1 MTLDTQRL
9 SATELT
15 GRILDMAR
23 TGVYRQSVFEA
34 FRPMATQRQIR
45 DAIAQAKQFGLYTVP
60 SLRDEELGTY
70 YQVEPAQYESFVAA
84 SKTGIAPQSSND
96 LAQYMVQTNQAIRT
110 MLVSV
115 ATCTVGLGLTGGWC
129 LLSGQLQTGRMLWLG
144 ALVAGGLWAV
154 QRTIAK
160 RVLY

>member
-1 MTLDTQRL
+1 MTLHTQRL
-9 SATELT
+9 SSTELT

-34 FRPMATQRQIR
+34 FRSMATQRQIR

-60 SLRDEELGTY
+60 SLRDDELGTY
-70 YQVEPAQYESFVAA
+70 YQVEAAKYESFLEA
-84 SKTGIAPQSSND
+84 SKAGIAPQTSED
-96 LAQYMVQTNQAIRT
+96 LADYMVQTNQAIRT
-110 MLVSV
+110 MLTAV
-115 ATCTVGLGLTGGWC
+115 ASCTVGLGLSGGWC

-144 ALVAGGLWAV
+144 ALVAGGLWGV

-160 RVLY
+160 RVL